1 MALWRTGGRVTV
13 DDPQHRSGTAQMTLA
28 LRYAVR
34 SDVGLLREGNED
46 SAYAGPH
53 LLAVADGMGGHA
65 AGEVASAA
73 TITTIAPLDAEDPGP
88 DLVGALADAVATA
101 NLRLQELIISDPA
114 TEGMG
119 TTLTALLWADGY
131 AALCHIG
138 DSRAYLLREGR
149 LVQITHD
156 HTLVQSL
163 VDEGKITEDDVATHP
178 HRSLLL
184 RALDGR
190 TVAEPDL
197 APLETYPG
205 DRFLLCSDG
214 LSGVVTEQ
222 TLHQALASVRDPD
235 KAALRLVELAIKG
248 GGPDNI
254 TCIVADVL
262 DTHASRV
269 PPTWQPAFAGA
280 AANGAPADMRP
291 PARQSSPATRAM
303 RLSRT
308 APQPVAP
315 EEPPAGAWPTG
326 PAGYRD
332 GYTGS
337 FEAQAFEPGGYG
349 QPDGRRATGPNRIR
363 DTAAFERPSGFPGD
377 DDDQADLEAGD
388 RGGRRG
394 GHRAKHH
401 RYDDDDDDDYAPRG
415 KRRWPIVTASL
426 GLLVLLIAGGG
437 YGFWRYNQS
446 QYYVGVDQD
455 GYVAIFR
462 GTDQSLAGI
471 SLSSLVQKST
481 LKASELRSTD
491 QATLAQTITQGSVN
505 DAQMLLD
512 QLQTQVNQCKQQWQA
527 VSAWPAKNAT
537 YQTDL
542 ANAAKSKGKVKVPA
556 SANPGPQPSAP
567 DAANCAPAAAFG
579 ITPTAAPSTTPTTHP
594 TSTASTARP
603 STTATPTSSAK
614 ATSTPQAAG

>member
-1 MALWRTGGRVTV
+1 
-13 DDPQHRSGTAQMTLA
+13 MTLA

-114 TEGMG
+114 IEGMG
-119 TTLTALLWADGY
+119 TTLTAMLWWEGY
-131 AALCHIG
+131 AALGHIG
-138 DSRAYLLREGR
+138 DSRAYLLRDGQFI
-149 LVQITHD
+149 QITHD

-190 TVAEPDL
+190 TIAEPDL
-197 APLETYPG
+197 AQVETYPG
-205 DRFLLCSDG
+205 DRYLLCSDG

-222 TLHQALASVRDPD
+222 TLHQTLAAASDPD

-254 TCIVADVL
+254 TCIVADVI
-262 DTHASRV
+262 DSRSSRV
-269 PPTWQPAFAGA
+269 QPTWQPAFAGA
-280 AANGAPADMRP
+280 AANGAPADLRP

-308 APQPVAP
+308 APQPVMP
-315 EEPPAGAWPTG
+315 EEPPANAWHTAPQG
-326 PAGYRD
+326 PAGYSE

-337 FEAQAFEPGGYG
+337 FDTSAF
-349 QPDGRRATGPNRIR
+349 DFDRADPRDRVR
-363 DTAAFERPSGFPGD
+363 DTASFERVDGFPGQD
-377 DDDQADLEAGD
+377 ADPYGQEADD
-388 RGGRRG
+388 RGRRGG

-401 RYDDDDDDDYAPRG
+401 RYDEGDDDDDYGRPA
-415 KRRWPIVTASL
+415 KRRWPIVTGSL
-426 GLLVLLIAGGG
+426 VLLVLLIGGG
-437 YGFWRYNQS
+437 LYGFWRYNQS
-446 QYYVGVDQD
+446 QYFVGVTAD
-455 GYVAIFR
+455 GHVAIFR

-471 SLSSLVQKST
+471 SLSTLLNPST
-481 LKASELRSTD
+481 LKAGLLTTSD
-491 QATLAQTITQGSVN
+491 QATLQQTISVGSVS
-505 DAQMLLD
+505 DAQQRIE
-512 QLQTQVNQCKQQWQA
+512 QLQAEADQCQQ
-527 VSAWPAKNAT
+527 T
-537 YQTDL
+537 YQKLATWQTQDL
-542 ANAAKSKGKVKVPA
+542 AYQTYRTAAAQASKNKSKAPAVVASPGPMPIQMPGADQCAPSTAFGIPA
-556 SANPGPQPSAP
+556 SALPAPGATAATPAPTVTTSRPASTPSSTPSGRA
-567 DAANCAPAAAFG
+567 
-579 ITPTAAPSTTPTTHP
+579 TPTAPVSTR
-594 TSTASTARP
+594 A
-603 STTATPTSSAK
+603 
-614 ATSTPQAAG
+614 AAG

>member
-1 MALWRTGGRVTV
+1 
-13 DDPQHRSGTAQMTLA
+13 MTLA

-114 TEGMG
+114 IEGLG
-119 TTLTALLWADGY
+119 TTLTALLWSDGY

-138 DSRAYLLREGR
+138 DSRAYLLRDGQFI
-149 LVQITHD
+149 QITHD

-190 TVAEPDL
+190 TIAEPDL

-205 DRFLLCSDG
+205 DRYLLCSDG

-222 TLHQALASVRDPD
+222 TLHQTLSSVREPD

-254 TCIVADVL
+254 TCIVADVI
-262 DTHASRV
+262 DSHTSRV
-269 PPTWQPAFAGA
+269 PPTWQPVFAGA
-280 AANGAPADMRP
+280 AANGAPADLRP

-308 APQPVAP
+308 APQPVVP
-315 EEPPAGAWPTG
+315 EEPSTGVWQTG
-326 PAGYRD
+326 PQGTAGYSD
-332 GYTGS
+332 GYTGTFDTS
-337 FEAQAFEPGGYG
+337 AFDFDR
-349 QPDGRRATGPNRIR
+349 PDSRDRVR
-363 DTAAFERPSGFPGD
+363 DTAAFERPDGFPGQND
-377 DDDQADLEAGD
+377 DRYGADADD
-388 RGGRRG
+388 RGRRG
-394 GHRAKHH
+394 GGHRAGRR
-401 RYDDDDDDDYAPRG
+401 RYDDGDGDGDDDGYGRPTR
-415 KRRWPIVTASL
+415 RRWPIVTGA
-426 GLLVLLIAGGG
+426 LVLLVVLLGGG
-437 YGFWRYNQS
+437 LYGFWRYNQG
-446 QYYVGVDQD
+446 QYYVGVTAD

-471 SLSSLVQKST
+471 SLSSLLTRST
-481 LKASELRSTD
+481 LKASTLASSD
-491 QATLAQTITQGSVN
+491 QATLQQTITASSVN
-505 DAQMLLD
+505 DAQLRID
-512 QLQTQVNQCKQQWQA
+512 QLQGDANQCQQ
-527 VSAWPAKNAT
+527 T
-537 YQTDL
+537 YQTL
-542 ANAAKSKGKVKVPA
+542 ATWKIKDAAFKAYQTAKTLATAHHAKAPA
-556 SANPGPQPSAP
+556 VVANPGPMPFQLPGT
-567 DAANCAPAAAFG
+567 DQCAPSTAFG
-579 ITPTAAPSTTPTTHP
+579 IPASALPAAGTTTGTSTSAPTPGATPSKPAGTPTA
-594 TSTASTARP
+594 
-603 STTATPTSSAK
+603 TSSAK
-614 ATSTPQAAG
+614 ATPTPSVRTTPTATG

>member
-1 MALWRTGGRVTV
+1 
-13 DDPQHRSGTAQMTLA
+13 MTLA

-73 TITTIAPLDAEDPGP
+73 TITTIAPLDGEDPGP

-114 TEGMG
+114 IEGMG
-119 TTLTALLWADGY
+119 TTLTALLWSEGY

-138 DSRAYLLREGR
+138 DSRAYLLRDGQFI
-149 LVQITHD
+149 QITHD

-190 TVAEPDL
+190 TIAEPDL
-197 APLETYPG
+197 APLETYPD
-205 DRFLLCSDG
+205 DRYLLCSDG

-222 TLHQALASVRDPD
+222 TLHQTLASVRDPD

-254 TCIVADVL
+254 TCIVADVI

-269 PPTWQPAFAGA
+269 APTWQPVFAGA
-280 AANGAPADMRP
+280 AANGAPADLRP
-291 PARQSSPATRAM
+291 PARQSSPASRAM

-308 APQPVAP
+308 APQPVMPP
-315 EEPPAGAWPTG
+315 EEPSTGVWPAGS
-326 PAGYRD
+326 AGYRD
-332 GYTGS
+332 GYTGA
-337 FEAQAFEPGGYG
+337 FDTQAFEPGGYG
-349 QPDGRRATGPNRIR
+349 QADPRRDTGPNRVR
-363 DTAAFERPSGFPGD
+363 DTAAFDRPSGFL
-377 DDDQADLEAGD
+377 DDDQDETPDND
-388 RGGRRG
+388 RGGRRGG

-401 RYDDDDDDDYAPRG
+401 RYDEDDDYAPHG

-426 GLLVLLIAGGG
+426 VLLVLLLGGG
-437 YGFWRYNQS
+437 FYGFWQYNQS
-446 QYYVGVDQD
+446 QYYVGVDAN
-455 GYVAIFR
+455 GYVSIFR
-462 GTDQSLAGI
+462 GTNQSLAGI
-471 SLSSLVQKST
+471 SLSSLVQRST
-481 LKASELRSTD
+481 LKVSELRSTD
-491 QATLAQTITQGSVN
+491 QASLTQTITQGSVN
-505 DAQMLLD
+505 NAQLLID
-512 QLQTQVNQCKQQWQA
+512 QLQSQVNDCRQQWQTVA
-527 VSAWPAKNAT
+527 AWPAKHAS
-537 YQTDL
+537 YQTQL
-542 ANAAKSKGKVKVPA
+542 ANAAKSKGKIKVPA

-567 DAANCAPAAAFG
+567 EAANCAPAAAFG
-579 ITPTAAPSTTPTTHP
+579 ITVSPSPTVTP
-594 TSTASTARP
+594 
-603 STTATPTSSAK
+603 TATPTSSAK
-614 ATSTPQAAG
+614 PSTSPTTKSSATATPRATG